1 MTLDFR
7 RLSYAVSTIFRGR
20 ALGFD
25 HLRNGVE
32 GTSFSSSPCKIG
44 SCNRFHKNGFNLNYT
59 PSTSSFSHLEPSP

>member
-7 RLSYAVSTIFRGR
+7 RLSYAVSTLFRGR

-59 PSTSSFSHLEPSP
+59 PSTSSFSQLKPGT

>member
-7 RLSYAVSTIFRGR
+7 RLSYAVSTLFRGR

-44 SCNRFHKNGFNLNYT
+44 SCNRFHKNGFI
-59 PSTSSFSHLEPSP
+59 